1 MGTGPFFKEIGGKG
15 IALTIF
21 ALTLIA
27 FFNSNNVIV
36 EIKLIIVW
44 LDLNLRFLIIFS
56 PTKGVIDKKTQ
67 LQLSAI
73 SWLFLA
79 IIIFLNFF
87 LRLLAISLLRGE
99 IKILEKDIF
108 ELQIPVITDEAIF
121 PVPIKPNFIKA
132 LYQQKDKKI
141 R

>member
-1 MGTGPFFKEIGGKG
+1 VPILLKNFFTCLFGGQTGTGPFFIEIGGKG

-56 PTKGVIDKKTQ
+56 PTEGVIDKKTQ
-67 LQLSAI
+67 LQLSTI

-79 IIIFLNFF
+79 IIIFLNFL
-87 LRLLAISLLRGE
+87 LRFLAIILLRGE
-99 IKILEKDIF
+99 IKIL
-108 ELQIPVITDEAIF
+108 L
-121 PVPIKPNFIKA
+121 
-132 LYQQKDKKI
+132 
-141 R
+141 

>member
-1 MGTGPFFKEIGGKG
+1 M
-15 IALTIF
+15 ALTIF